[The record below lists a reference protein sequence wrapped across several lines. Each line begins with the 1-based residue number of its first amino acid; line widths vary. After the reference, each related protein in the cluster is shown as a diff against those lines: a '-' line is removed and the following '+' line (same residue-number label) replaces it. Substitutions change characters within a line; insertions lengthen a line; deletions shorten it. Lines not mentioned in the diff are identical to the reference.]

1 MILDSSDSLSIARSE
16 TYNWTDD
23 YICPRNGEH
32 PILNSW
38 CYLYMHRAKV
48 KSFVAVTHKYFRCFV
63 HETIYRYARS
73 KNDTGE
79 ILKPTISGLVFIQG
93 NPDEIKTYLKH
104 NFSDCHL
111 AKDCSAKEVAVISH
125 KVMQPF
131 MRVSE
136 YEPTRI
142 RFLMHPLDHYAKGR
156 PLVRFTSGILHGCE
170 GYIVRI
176 DRDRKLVMQIGDMTV
191 AIGNIHKEHFENID
205 DPDVPENIRES
216 LLKND
221 GM

>member
-1 MILDSSDSLSIARSE
+1 MILDSSDSLSIARGE
-16 TYNWTDD
+16 THIGQID
-23 YICPRNGEH
+23 YVCPRNGEH
-32 PILNSW
+32 PQPNTW

-48 KSFVAVTHKYFRCFV
+48 KSFVDITNKFFRCFV
-63 HETIYRYARS
+63 HETIYKYAHS

-93 NPDEIKTYLKH
+93 APDDIKAYLKQ
-104 NFSDCHL
+104 NFSEFYL
-111 AKDCSAKEVAVISH
+111 AKNCSTKQIAVISDS
-125 KVMQPF
+125 VMRPF
-131 MRVSE
+131 MRISE

-142 RFLMHPLDHYAKGR
+142 RFLMHSLDYYAKGR

-191 AIGNIHKEHFENID
+191 AIGNVHKEQFENID
-205 DPDVPENIRES
+205 DVDLPEDIMNA
-216 LLKND
+216 LDADK
-221 GM
+221 